1 MNSGNSRQDISI
13 TGEIGFFFS
22 KAFEI
27 DKMYSE
33 ERRLEVRCGRF
44 L

>member
-1 MNSGNSRQDISI
+1 MNFLNSREDISQVRI
-13 TGEIGFFFS
+13 EFFFS

>member
-1 MNSGNSRQDISI
+1 MNSGNSSQDISQVRI
-13 TGEIGFFFS
+13 EFFFS

-27 DKMYSE
+27 GKMYSE
-33 ERRLEVRCGRF
+33 EKRLEVRCGRF